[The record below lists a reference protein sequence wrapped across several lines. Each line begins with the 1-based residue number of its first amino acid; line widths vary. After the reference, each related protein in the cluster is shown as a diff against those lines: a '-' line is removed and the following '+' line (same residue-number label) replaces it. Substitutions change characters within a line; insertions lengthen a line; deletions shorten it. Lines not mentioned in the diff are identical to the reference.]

1 MKKRILSI
9 MLCLVMLVGL
19 IPAAALAEETATTE
33 ISSIA
38 AMITAPDID
47 KTPAATATLTPADGL
62 VCAQVA
68 WFKLANSED
77 PNSKTAD
84 WIAMN
89 EDETFAIGYYYK
101 VNIFVTKTEGFTF
114 ADSVSVSVNEKPC
127 TVTDIAALN
136 AKALT
141 YVFEPLSDE
150 PATTEINSIAAE
162 ITAPA
167 IGETQATTA
176 ALTPADGLVCAQVAW
191 FKLANSEDPNS
202 KTADW
207 IAMNEDETFA
217 IGYYYKVNIFVT
229 KTEGFTFADSVS
241 VSVNEKPCTVTDIA
255 ALNAK
260 ALTYVFEPLAEPVPA
275 YPTTDSISGLNEKLV
290 AVICNNV
297 PAGEK
302 TGEYYGLLDG
312 GFTYASAPTLVNGAY
327 ECTINL
333 IPSAYCSQ
341 YSTDTGVVHT
351 VNPNTDVSALTFTVR
366 YDSETEKWV
375 PSGEISTM
383 CIWVTCDEHKL
394 PAYPTTDNISGLRE
408 KLVAVICN
416 NVPAGEKTGEY
427 YGLLDGGFTYA
438 SAPTLVNGAYECT
451 INLIPSA
458 YCSQY
463 STDTGVVHTVNPNT
477 DVSALTFTVRYDSET
492 EKWVPSGEISTMCI
506 WVTCDEHKLPAYPT
520 TDNISGLR
528 EKLVAVICNNVP
540 AGEKTGEYYGLLDGG
555 FTYASAPTLVNGAYE
570 CTINLIPSAY
580 CSQYSTDTGVVHTVN
595 PNTDVSA
602 LTFTVRYDSETE
614 KWIPCGE
621 ISTMGI
627 WVTCDKHVVEY
638 TVSFA
643 ANGGSG
649 TMDSKTV
656 EKGTE
661 YTLPACGF
669 TAPSGKVFK
678 AWSVNDTEKSV
689 GDKIVIN
696 ADTTVT
702 AVWKAMVVP
711 YVPGHTHSYTKVVTE
726 PTCTERGYTTYTCSC
741 GYSYVDDY
749 VNAKGHT
756 EVVDPAVAAT
766 CEKTGLTEGKHCSV
780 CNEVLVAQKETPK
793 TEHKFSNGKCS
804 VCGAAD
810 PNYVAPVVNP
820 FKDVKK
826 GDPFYDEIL
835 WAADKGI
842 INGDGTGNYNPNDGI
857 TRAQI
862 VMILWNAAG
871 NKEASKP
878 SGFADV
884 KDGAWYAKAVAWAVE
899 NGITNGT
906 DLGFEPDR
914 VCTRA
919 EIVTFLHRANNKPA
933 PAAAA
938 SFTDLTQDWYK
949 DAVAW
954 AVENGITKGVGGNRF
969 APNDTCTRGQA
980 AAFMYRLAQLAK

>member
-19 IPAAALAEETATTE
+19 IPAAALAEETATTK
-33 ISSIA
+33 INSIA
-38 AMITAPDID
+38 AMITAPAISE
-47 KTPAATATLTPADGL
+47 TPAATATLTPADGL
-62 VCAQVA
+62 ECAQVA
-68 WFKLANSED
+68 WFKLSDSKDPETAPLED
-77 PNSKTAD
+77 WSSMDAG
-84 WIAMN
+84 
-89 EDETFAIGYYYK
+89 ETFEIGYYYK
-101 VNIFVTKTEGFTF
+101 VNIFVSKAEGISF
-114 ADSVSVSVNEKPC
+114 ADSVSGSVNEKPC
-127 TVTDIAALN
+127 TVTDIAPLN

-150 PATTEINSIAAE
+150 TATTEINSIAAE

-167 IGETQATTA
+167 IGETPAKTAT
-176 ALTPADGLVCAQVAW
+176 LTPADGVKFGMVFW
-191 FKLANSEDPNS
+191 FKLSDS
-202 KTADW
+202 KNPEAASTEEW
-207 IAMNEDETFA
+207 IAMEDGETFD
-217 IGYYYKVNIFVT
+217 IGYYYKVNISAA
-229 KTEGFTFADSVS
+229 KAEGFTFADSVS
-241 VSVNEKPCTVTDIA
+241 GSVNEQSCTVTDIA
-255 ALNAK
+255 PLNAK

-275 YPTTDSISGLNEKLV
+275 YPTTDNISGLSEKLVAVLCNNVVPAGEKAGEYYGLLDGGFTYASAPTLVNGAYECTINLNPSAYCSQYSTDTGVAHTVNPNTDVSDLTFTVRYNSETEKWVPSGEISTMCIWVTCDEHKLPAYPTTDSISGLSEKLV

-333 IPSAYCSQ
+333 NPSAYCSQ
-341 YSTDTGVVHT
+341 YSTDTGVAHT
-351 VNPNTDVSALTFTVR
+351 VNPNTDVSDLTFTVR
-366 YDSETEKWV
+366 Y
-375 PSGEISTM
+375 
-383 CIWVTCDEHKL
+383 
-394 PAYPTTDNISGLRE
+394 N
-408 KLVAVICN
+408 
-416 NVPAGEKTGEY
+416 
-427 YGLLDGGFTYA
+427 
-438 SAPTLVNGAYECT
+438 
-451 INLIPSA
+451 
-458 YCSQY
+458 
-463 STDTGVVHTVNPNT
+463 
-477 DVSALTFTVRYDSET
+477 
-492 EKWVPSGEISTMCI
+492 
-506 WVTCDEHKLPAYPT
+506 
-520 TDNISGLR
+520 
-528 EKLVAVICNNVP
+528 
-540 AGEKTGEYYGLLDGG
+540 
-555 FTYASAPTLVNGAYE
+555 
-570 CTINLIPSAY
+570 
-580 CSQYSTDTGVVHTVN
+580 
-595 PNTDVSA
+595 
-602 LTFTVRYDSETE
+602 SETE

-678 AWSVNDTEKSV
+678 AWSVNGTEKSV

-702 AVWKAMVVP
+702 AVWKVRVAP

-766 CEKTGLTEGKHCSV
+766 CAKTGLTEGKHCSV

-810 PNYVAPVVNP
+810 SNYVAPVVNP
-820 FKDVKK
+820 FKDVKE
-826 GDPFYDEIL
+826 GDAFYDEIL

-842 INGDGTGNYNPNDGI
+842 IKGDGTGNYNPNDGI

-884 KDGAWYAKAVAWAVE
+884 KEDAWYAKAVAWAVE

-933 PAAAA
+933 PTAAA

-980 AAFMYRLAQLAK
+980 AAFIYRLAQLAK

>member
-33 ISSIA
+33 ISNIA
-38 AMITAPDID
+38 AMITAPAIG
-47 KTPAATATLTPADGL
+47 KTPATTATLTPADGL

-68 WFKLANSED
+68 WFKLSDSKDPETASPED
-77 PNSKTAD
+77 WSPMDAGD
-84 WIAMN
+84 AG
-89 EDETFAIGYYYK
+89 ETFDIGYYYK
-101 VNIFVTKTEGFTF
+101 VNISAAKAEGFTF
-114 ADSVSVSVNEKPC
+114 ADSVSGSVNEQSCK
-127 TVTDIAALN
+127 VTDMFGAA
-136 AKALT
+136 
-141 YVFEPLSDE
+141 
-150 PATTEINSIAAE
+150 
-162 ITAPA
+162 
-167 IGETQATTA
+167 
-176 ALTPADGLVCAQVAW
+176 
-191 FKLANSEDPNS
+191 
-202 KTADW
+202 
-207 IAMNEDETFA
+207 
-217 IGYYYKVNIFVT
+217 KV
-229 KTEGFTFADSVS
+229 
-241 VSVNEKPCTVTDIA
+241 
-255 ALNAK
+255 
-260 ALTYVFEPLAEPVPA
+260 LTYVFEPLAEPVPA
-275 YPTTDSISGLNEKLV
+275 YPTTDSISGLSEELVAVICNNVPAGEKTGEYYGLLDGGFTYASVPTLVNGAYECTINLNPSAYCSQYSTDTGVAHTVNPNTDVSDLTFTVRYNSETEKWVPSGEISTMGIWVTCDEHKLPAYPTTDNISGLSEKLV

-333 IPSAYCSQ
+333 NPSAYCSQ

-351 VNPNTDVSALTFTVR
+351 VNPNTDVS
-366 YDSETEKWV
+366 D
-375 PSGEISTM
+375 
-383 CIWVTCDEHKL
+383 
-394 PAYPTTDNISGLRE
+394 
-408 KLVAVICN
+408 
-416 NVPAGEKTGEY
+416 
-427 YGLLDGGFTYA
+427 
-438 SAPTLVNGAYECT
+438 
-451 INLIPSA
+451 
-458 YCSQY
+458 
-463 STDTGVVHTVNPNT
+463 
-477 DVSALTFTVRYDSET
+477 
-492 EKWVPSGEISTMCI
+492 
-506 WVTCDEHKLPAYPT
+506 
-520 TDNISGLR
+520 
-528 EKLVAVICNNVP
+528 
-540 AGEKTGEYYGLLDGG
+540 
-555 FTYASAPTLVNGAYE
+555 
-570 CTINLIPSAY
+570 
-580 CSQYSTDTGVVHTVN
+580 
-595 PNTDVSA
+595 

-678 AWSVNDTEKSV
+678 AWSVNGTEKSV

-702 AVWKAMVVP
+702 AVWKVRVAP

-820 FKDVKK
+820 FKDVKE
-826 GDPFYDEIL
+826 GDAFYDEIL

-842 INGDGTGNYNPNDGI
+842 IKGDGTGNYNPNDGI

-884 KDGAWYAKAVAWAVE
+884 KEDAWYAKAVAWAVE

-933 PAAAA
+933 PTAAA

-980 AAFMYRLAQLAK
+980 AAFIYRLAQLAK

>member
-38 AMITAPDID
+38 AMITAPAIGE
-47 KTPAATATLTPADGL
+47 TPAATATLTPAGGVTCGL
-62 VCAQVA
+62 VF
-68 WFKLANSED
+68 WFKLSD
-77 PNSKTAD
+77 SKNPEAASTEE
-84 WIAMN
+84 WIAI
-89 EDETFAIGYYYK
+89 EDGETFDIGYYYK
-101 VNIFVTKTEGFTF
+101 VNISAAKAEGFTF
-114 ADSVSVSVNEKPC
+114 ADSVSGSVNEQSC
-127 TVTDIAALN
+127 TVTNMFGAAMV
-136 AKALT
+136 LT
-141 YVFEPLSDE
+141 YVFEPLAE
-150 PATTEINSIAAE
+150 ETATTEINSIAAE

-167 IGETQATTA
+167 IGETPAATAT
-176 ALTPADGLVCAQVAW
+176 LTPAGGVTCGLVFW
-191 FKLANSEDPNS
+191 FKLSDS
-202 KTADW
+202 KNPEAASTEEW
-207 IAMNEDETFA
+207 IAIEDGETFD
-217 IGYYYKVNIFVT
+217 IGYYYKVNISAA
-229 KTEGFTFADSVS
+229 KAEGFTFAGSVS
-241 VSVNEKPCTVTDIA
+241 GSVNGQSCTVTDMFGA
-255 ALNAK
+255 AK
-260 ALTYVFEPLAEPVPA
+260 VLTYVFEPLAEPVPA
-275 YPTTDSISGLNEKLV
+275 YPTTDNISGLSEKLV

-302 TGEYYGLLDG
+302 TGEYYGLLNG

-341 YSTDTGVVHT
+341 YSTDTGVAHT
-351 VNPNTDVSALTFTVR
+351 VNPNMNVSALTFTVR

-394 PAYPTTDNISGLRE
+394 PAYPTTDNISGLSE

-427 YGLLDGGFTYA
+427 YGLLNGGFTYA

-463 STDTGVVHTVNPNT
+463 STDTGVAHTVNPNT
-477 DVSALTFTVRYDSET
+477 DVSD
-492 EKWVPSGEISTMCI
+492 
-506 WVTCDEHKLPAYPT
+506 
-520 TDNISGLR
+520 
-528 EKLVAVICNNVP
+528 
-540 AGEKTGEYYGLLDGG
+540 
-555 FTYASAPTLVNGAYE
+555 
-570 CTINLIPSAY
+570 
-580 CSQYSTDTGVVHTVN
+580 
-595 PNTDVSA
+595 

-656 EKGTE
+656 EKDTE

-678 AWSVNDTEKSV
+678 AWSVNGTEKSV

-702 AVWKAMVVP
+702 AVWKVRVAP
-711 YVPGHTHSYTKVVTE
+711 YVPGHTHSYTKVITE

-766 CEKTGLTEGKHCSV
+766 CAKTGLTEGKHCSV

-820 FKDVKK
+820 FKDVKE
-826 GDPFYDEIL
+826 GDAFYDEIL

-842 INGDGTGNYNPNDGI
+842 IKGDGTGNYNPNDGI

>member
-33 ISSIA
+33 ISNIA
-38 AMITAPDID
+38 AEITAPAISE
-47 KTPAATATLTPADGL
+47 TPATTATLTPADGL

-68 WFKLANSED
+68 WFKLSDSKDPETAPLED
-77 PNSKTAD
+77 WSSMDAG
-84 WIAMN
+84 
-89 EDETFAIGYYYK
+89 ETFEIGYYYK
-101 VNIFVTKTEGFTF
+101 VNIFVSKAEGISF
-114 ADSVSVSVNEKPC
+114 ADSVSGSVNEKPC
-127 TVTDIAALN
+127 TVTDIA
-136 AKALT
+136 
-141 YVFEPLSDE
+141 P
-150 PATTEINSIAAE
+150 
-162 ITAPA
+162 
-167 IGETQATTA
+167 
-176 ALTPADGLVCAQVAW
+176 
-191 FKLANSEDPNS
+191 
-202 KTADW
+202 
-207 IAMNEDETFA
+207 
-217 IGYYYKVNIFVT
+217 
-229 KTEGFTFADSVS
+229 
-241 VSVNEKPCTVTDIA
+241 
-255 ALNAK
+255 LNAK

-275 YPTTDSISGLNEKLV
+275 YPTTDNISGLSEKLV

-333 IPSAYCSQ
+333 IPSAYCSR
-341 YSTDTGVVHT
+341 YSTDTGVAHT
-351 VNPNTDVSALTFTVR
+351 VNPNTDVSDLTFTVR

-383 CIWVTCDEHKL
+383 GIWVTCDEHKL
-394 PAYPTTDNISGLRE
+394 PAYPTTDSISGLSE

-458 YCSQY
+458 YCSRY
-463 STDTGVVHTVNPNT
+463 STDTGVAHTVNPNT
-477 DVSALTFTVRYDSET
+477 DVSDLTFTVRYDSET
-492 EKWVPSGEISTMCI
+492 EKWVPS
-506 WVTCDEHKLPAYPT
+506 
-520 TDNISGLR
+520 
-528 EKLVAVICNNVP
+528 
-540 AGEKTGEYYGLLDGG
+540 
-555 FTYASAPTLVNGAYE
+555 
-570 CTINLIPSAY
+570 
-580 CSQYSTDTGVVHTVN
+580 
-595 PNTDVSA
+595 
-602 LTFTVRYDSETE
+602 
-614 KWIPCGE
+614 GE

-678 AWSVNDTEKSV
+678 AWSVNGTEKSV

-702 AVWKAMVVP
+702 AVWKVRVAP

-756 EVVDPAVAAT
+756 EVVDPAVVAT
-766 CEKTGLTEGKHCSV
+766 CTKTGLTEGKHCSV

-793 TEHKFSNGKCS
+793 TEHKFENGKCS

-820 FKDVKK
+820 FKDVKE
-826 GDPFYDEIL
+826 GDAFYDEIL

-842 INGDGTGNYNPNDGI
+842 IKGDGTGNYNPNDGI

-980 AAFMYRLAQLAK
+980 AAFIYRLAQLAK

>member
-9 MLCLVMLVGL
+9 LLCVVMLVGL
-19 IPAAALAEETATTE
+19 IPAAALAEETETTE

-38 AMITAPDID
+38 ATITAPTIGE
-47 KTPAATATLTPADGL
+47 TPAATATLTPAGG
-62 VCAQVA
+62 VMCAQVA
-68 WFKLANSED
+68 WFKLSYSNN
-77 PNSKTAD
+77 PKTASAED
-84 WIAMN
+84 WSTMAAG
-89 EDETFAIGYYYK
+89 ETFDIGYYYM
-101 VNIFVTKTEGFTF
+101 VNIFATKTEGFSF
-114 ADSVSVSVNEKPC
+114 ADSVSGSVNEKPC
-127 TVTDIAALN
+127 TVTDIASL
-136 AKALT
+136 
-141 YVFEPLSDE
+141 
-150 PATTEINSIAAE
+150 
-162 ITAPA
+162 
-167 IGETQATTA
+167 
-176 ALTPADGLVCAQVAW
+176 
-191 FKLANSEDPNS
+191 
-202 KTADW
+202 
-207 IAMNEDETFA
+207 M
-217 IGYYYKVNIFVT
+217 
-229 KTEGFTFADSVS
+229 
-241 VSVNEKPCTVTDIA
+241 
-255 ALNAK
+255 AK

-275 YPTTDSISGLNEKLV
+275 YPTTDNISGLNEKLV

-302 TGEYYGLLDG
+302 AGEYYGLLDG
-312 GFTYASAPTLVNGAY
+312 SFTYASAPTLVNGVY
-327 ECTINL
+327 ECKITL

-341 YSTDTGVVHT
+341 YSTDTGVAHT
-351 VNPNTDVSALTFTVR
+351 VNPNTDVSALSFTVK
-366 YDSETEKWV
+366 YDSEAEKWI
-375 PSGEISTM
+375 PSGEVSTM
-383 CIWVTCDEHKL
+383 GIWVTCDEHKL
-394 PAYPTTDNISGLRE
+394 PAYPTTDNISGLNE

-416 NVPAGEKTGEY
+416 NVPAGEKAGEY
-427 YGLLDGGFTYA
+427 YGLLDGSFTYA
-438 SAPTLVNGAYECT
+438 SAPTLVNGVYECKIT
-451 INLIPSA
+451 LIPSA

-463 STDTGVVHTVNPNT
+463 STDTGVAHTVNPNT
-477 DVSALTFTVRYDSET
+477 DVSALSFTVKYDSE
-492 EKWVPSGEISTMCI
+492 
-506 WVTCDEHKLPAYPT
+506 A
-520 TDNISGLR
+520 
-528 EKLVAVICNNVP
+528 
-540 AGEKTGEYYGLLDGG
+540 
-555 FTYASAPTLVNGAYE
+555 
-570 CTINLIPSAY
+570 
-580 CSQYSTDTGVVHTVN
+580 
-595 PNTDVSA
+595 
-602 LTFTVRYDSETE
+602 E
-614 KWIPCGE
+614 KWIPSGE

-656 EKGTE
+656 EEGME

-678 AWSVNDTEKSV
+678 AWSVNGTEKSV

-702 AVWKAMVVP
+702 AVWKARVAP
-711 YVPGHTHSYTKVVTE
+711 YVPGHTHSYTKAVTA
-726 PTCTERGYTTYTCSC
+726 PTCTEKGYTTYTCSC

-793 TEHKFSNGKCS
+793 TEHKFENGKCA

-820 FKDVKK
+820 FKDVKE
-826 GDPFYDEIL
+826 GDAFYDEIL

-842 INGDGTGNYNPNDGI
+842 IKGDGTGNYNPNDGI

>member
-127 TVTDIAALN
+127 TVTDVAALN

-162 ITAPA
+162 ITDPA

-341 YSTDTGVVHT
+341 YSRDTGVAHT
-351 VNPNTDVSALTFTVR
+351 VNPNMNVSDLTFTVR
-366 YDSETEKWV
+366 YNSETEKWV

-394 PAYPTTDNISGLRE
+394 PAYPTTDNISGL
-408 KLVAVICN
+408 
-416 NVPAGEKTGEY
+416 
-427 YGLLDGGFTYA
+427 
-438 SAPTLVNGAYECT
+438 S
-451 INLIPSA
+451 
-458 YCSQY
+458 
-463 STDTGVVHTVNPNT
+463 
-477 DVSALTFTVRYDSET
+477 
-492 EKWVPSGEISTMCI
+492 
-506 WVTCDEHKLPAYPT
+506 
-520 TDNISGLR
+520 

-726 PTCTERGYTTYTCSC
+726 PTCTEKGYTTYTCSC

-766 CEKTGLTEGKHCSV
+766 CAKTGLTEGKHCSV

-820 FKDVKK
+820 FKDVKE
-826 GDPFYDEIL
+826 GDAFYDEIL

-842 INGDGTGNYNPNDGI
+842 IKGDGTGNYNPNDGI

>member
-38 AMITAPDID
+38 AMIAAPDID
-47 KTPAATATLTPADGL
+47 KTPAATAT
-62 VCAQVA
+62 
-68 WFKLANSED
+68 
-77 PNSKTAD
+77 
-84 WIAMN
+84 
-89 EDETFAIGYYYK
+89 
-101 VNIFVTKTEGFTF
+101 
-114 ADSVSVSVNEKPC
+114 
-127 TVTDIAALN
+127 
-136 AKALT
+136 
-141 YVFEPLSDE
+141 
-150 PATTEINSIAAE
+150 
-162 ITAPA
+162 
-167 IGETQATTA
+167 
-176 ALTPADGLVCAQVAW
+176 LTPADGLVCAQVAW

-275 YPTTDSISGLNEKLV
+275 YPTTDSISGLSEKLV
-290 AVICNNV
+290 AVLCNNVV

-302 TGEYYGLLDG
+302 AGEYYGLLDG

-333 IPSAYCSQ
+333 NPSAYCSQ
-341 YSTDTGVVHT
+341 YSTDTGVAHT
-351 VNPNTDVSALTFTVR
+351 VNPNTDVSKLTFTVR
-366 YDSETEKWV
+366 YNSEK
-375 PSGEISTM
+375 
-383 CIWVTCDEHKL
+383 
-394 PAYPTTDNISGLRE
+394 
-408 KLVAVICN
+408 
-416 NVPAGEKTGEY
+416 
-427 YGLLDGGFTYA
+427 
-438 SAPTLVNGAYECT
+438 
-451 INLIPSA
+451 
-458 YCSQY
+458 
-463 STDTGVVHTVNPNT
+463 
-477 DVSALTFTVRYDSET
+477 
-492 EKWVPSGEISTMCI
+492 
-506 WVTCDEHKLPAYPT
+506 
-520 TDNISGLR
+520 
-528 EKLVAVICNNVP
+528 
-540 AGEKTGEYYGLLDGG
+540 
-555 FTYASAPTLVNGAYE
+555 
-570 CTINLIPSAY
+570 
-580 CSQYSTDTGVVHTVN
+580 
-595 PNTDVSA
+595 
-602 LTFTVRYDSETE
+602 E

-678 AWSVNDTEKSV
+678 AWSVNGTEKSV

-702 AVWKAMVVP
+702 AVWKVRVAP

-820 FKDVKK
+820 FKDVKE
-826 GDPFYDEIL
+826 GDAFYDEIL

-842 INGDGTGNYNPNDGI
+842 IKGDGTGNYNPNDGI

-884 KDGAWYAKAVAWAVE
+884 KEDAWYAKAVAWAVE

-969 APNDTCTRGQA
+969 APNDTCTRAQAVTFLHRYMDTPKADQAHGFTDVTNTGAFYYDAVMWAADNGVTLGFADGSFRPGAVCTRGEIVTFIYRA
-980 AAFMYRLAQLAK
+980 AA

>member
-38 AMITAPDID
+38 A
-47 KTPAATATLTPADGL
+47 
-62 VCAQVA
+62 
-68 WFKLANSED
+68 
-77 PNSKTAD
+77 
-84 WIAMN
+84 
-89 EDETFAIGYYYK
+89 
-101 VNIFVTKTEGFTF
+101 
-114 ADSVSVSVNEKPC
+114 
-127 TVTDIAALN
+127 
-136 AKALT
+136 
-141 YVFEPLSDE
+141 
-150 PATTEINSIAAE
+150 E
-162 ITAPA
+162 ITDPA

-341 YSTDTGVVHT
+341 YSRDTGVAHT
-351 VNPNTDVSALTFTVR
+351 VNPNMNVSDLTFTVR
-366 YDSETEKWV
+366 YNSETEKWV

-394 PAYPTTDNISGLRE
+394 PAYPTTDNISGL
-408 KLVAVICN
+408 
-416 NVPAGEKTGEY
+416 
-427 YGLLDGGFTYA
+427 
-438 SAPTLVNGAYECT
+438 S
-451 INLIPSA
+451 
-458 YCSQY
+458 
-463 STDTGVVHTVNPNT
+463 
-477 DVSALTFTVRYDSET
+477 
-492 EKWVPSGEISTMCI
+492 
-506 WVTCDEHKLPAYPT
+506 
-520 TDNISGLR
+520 

-726 PTCTERGYTTYTCSC
+726 PTCTEKGYTTYTCSC

-766 CEKTGLTEGKHCSV
+766 CAKTGLTEGKHCSV

-820 FKDVKK
+820 FKDVKE
-826 GDPFYDEIL
+826 GDAFYDEIL

-842 INGDGTGNYNPNDGI
+842 IKGDGTGNYNPNDGI

>member
-1 MKKRILSI
+1 MCIWVT
-9 MLCLVMLVGL
+9 CD
-19 IPAAALAEETATTE
+19 EH
-33 ISSIA
+33 
-38 AMITAPDID
+38 
-47 KTPAATATLTPADGL
+47 
-62 VCAQVA
+62 
-68 WFKLANSED
+68 KL
-77 PNSKTAD
+77 
-84 WIAMN
+84 
-89 EDETFAIGYYYK
+89 
-101 VNIFVTKTEGFTF
+101 
-114 ADSVSVSVNEKPC
+114 
-127 TVTDIAALN
+127 
-136 AKALT
+136 
-141 YVFEPLSDE
+141 
-150 PATTEINSIAAE
+150 
-162 ITAPA
+162 
-167 IGETQATTA
+167 
-176 ALTPADGLVCAQVAW
+176 
-191 FKLANSEDPNS
+191 
-202 KTADW
+202 
-207 IAMNEDETFA
+207 
-217 IGYYYKVNIFVT
+217 
-229 KTEGFTFADSVS
+229 
-241 VSVNEKPCTVTDIA
+241 
-255 ALNAK
+255 
-260 ALTYVFEPLAEPVPA
+260 PA
-275 YPTTDSISGLNEKLV
+275 YPTTDNISGLSEELV

-297 PAGEK
+297 VPAGEK
-302 TGEYYGLLDG
+302 AGEYYGLLDG

-333 IPSAYCSQ
+333 NPSAYCSQ
-341 YSTDTGVVHT
+341 YSTDTGVAHT
-351 VNPNTDVSALTFTVR
+351 VNPNTDVSDLTFTVR
-366 YDSETEKWV
+366 YNSEE
-375 PSGEISTM
+375 
-383 CIWVTCDEHKL
+383 
-394 PAYPTTDNISGLRE
+394 
-408 KLVAVICN
+408 
-416 NVPAGEKTGEY
+416 
-427 YGLLDGGFTYA
+427 
-438 SAPTLVNGAYECT
+438 
-451 INLIPSA
+451 
-458 YCSQY
+458 
-463 STDTGVVHTVNPNT
+463 
-477 DVSALTFTVRYDSET
+477 
-492 EKWVPSGEISTMCI
+492 
-506 WVTCDEHKLPAYPT
+506 
-520 TDNISGLR
+520 
-528 EKLVAVICNNVP
+528 
-540 AGEKTGEYYGLLDGG
+540 
-555 FTYASAPTLVNGAYE
+555 
-570 CTINLIPSAY
+570 
-580 CSQYSTDTGVVHTVN
+580 
-595 PNTDVSA
+595 
-602 LTFTVRYDSETE
+602 E

-669 TAPSGKVFK
+669 TSPSGKVFK
-678 AWSVNDTEKSV
+678 AWSVNGTEKSV

-702 AVWKAMVVP
+702 AVWKVRVAP

-756 EVVDPAVAAT
+756 EVLDPAVAAT

-826 GDPFYDEIL
+826 GDPFYDEIF
-835 WAADKGI
+835 WAYGNSI
-842 INGDGTGNYNPNDGI
+842 IKGDGTGNYNPNDGI

>member
-38 AMITAPDID
+38 AMITAPAIGE
-47 KTPAATATLTPADGL
+47 TPAATATLTPADGL
-62 VCAQVA
+62 VCARVA
-68 WFKLANSED
+68 WFKLSDSKDPETASTED
-77 PNSKTAD
+77 WS
-84 WIAMN
+84 AM
-89 EDETFAIGYYYK
+89 DAGETFDIGYYYK
-101 VNIFVTKTEGFTF
+101 VNISAAKAEGFTF
-114 ADSVSVSVNEKPC
+114 ADSVSGSVNEQSC
-127 TVTDIAALN
+127 TVTNMFGAAMV
-136 AKALT
+136 LT
-141 YVFEPLSDE
+141 YVFEPLAE
-150 PATTEINSIAAE
+150 ETATTEINSIAAE

-167 IGETQATTA
+167 IGETPAATAT
-176 ALTPADGLVCAQVAW
+176 LTPAGGVTCGLVFW
-191 FKLANSEDPNS
+191 FKLSDS
-202 KTADW
+202 KNPEAASTEEW
-207 IAMNEDETFA
+207 IAIEDGETFD
-217 IGYYYKVNIFVT
+217 IGYYYKVNISAA
-229 KTEGFTFADSVS
+229 KAEGFTFAGSVS
-241 VSVNEKPCTVTDIA
+241 GSVNGQSCTVTDMFGA
-255 ALNAK
+255 AK
-260 ALTYVFEPLAEPVPA
+260 VLTYVFEPLAEPVPA
-275 YPTTDSISGLNEKLV
+275 YPTTDNISGLSEKLV

-302 TGEYYGLLDG
+302 AGEYYGLLDG

-341 YSTDTGVVHT
+341 YSTDTGVAHT
-351 VNPNTDVSALTFTVR
+351 VNPNMNVSALTFTVR

-394 PAYPTTDNISGLRE
+394 PAYPTTDNISGLSE

-427 YGLLDGGFTYA
+427 YGLLNGGFTYA

-463 STDTGVVHTVNPNT
+463 STDTGVAHTVNPNT
-477 DVSALTFTVRYDSET
+477 DVSD
-492 EKWVPSGEISTMCI
+492 
-506 WVTCDEHKLPAYPT
+506 
-520 TDNISGLR
+520 
-528 EKLVAVICNNVP
+528 
-540 AGEKTGEYYGLLDGG
+540 
-555 FTYASAPTLVNGAYE
+555 
-570 CTINLIPSAY
+570 
-580 CSQYSTDTGVVHTVN
+580 
-595 PNTDVSA
+595 

-656 EKGTE
+656 EKDTE

-678 AWSVNDTEKSV
+678 AWSVNGTEKSV

-702 AVWKAMVVP
+702 AVWKVRVAP
-711 YVPGHTHSYTKVVTE
+711 YVPGHTHSYTKVITE

-766 CEKTGLTEGKHCSV
+766 CAKTGLTEGKHCSV

-820 FKDVKK
+820 FKDVKE
-826 GDPFYDEIL
+826 GDAFYDEIL

-842 INGDGTGNYNPNDGI
+842 IKGDGTGNYNPNDGI

>member
-33 ISSIA
+33 ISNIA
-38 AMITAPDID
+38 AMITAPAIG
-47 KTPAATATLTPADGL
+47 KTPATTATLTPADGL

-68 WFKLANSED
+68 WFKLSDSKNLETASTED
-77 PNSKTAD
+77 WS
-84 WIAMN
+84 AM
-89 EDETFAIGYYYK
+89 DAGETFDIGYYYK
-101 VNIFVTKTEGFTF
+101 VNISAAKAEGFTF
-114 ADSVSVSVNEKPC
+114 ADSVSGSVNEQSC
-127 TVTDIAALN
+127 TVTNMFGAAM
-136 AKALT
+136 
-141 YVFEPLSDE
+141 V
-150 PATTEINSIAAE
+150 
-162 ITAPA
+162 
-167 IGETQATTA
+167 
-176 ALTPADGLVCAQVAW
+176 
-191 FKLANSEDPNS
+191 
-202 KTADW
+202 
-207 IAMNEDETFA
+207 
-217 IGYYYKVNIFVT
+217 
-229 KTEGFTFADSVS
+229 
-241 VSVNEKPCTVTDIA
+241 
-255 ALNAK
+255 
-260 ALTYVFEPLAEPVPA
+260 LTYVFEPLAEPVPA
-275 YPTTDSISGLNEKLV
+275 YPTTDNISGLSEKLV
-290 AVICNNV
+290 AVICNNVV

-312 GFTYASAPTLVNGAY
+312 GFTYASVPTLVNGAY

-333 IPSAYCSQ
+333 NPSAYCSQ
-341 YSTDTGVVHT
+341 YSTDTGVAHT
-351 VNPNTDVSALTFTVR
+351 VNPNTDVS
-366 YDSETEKWV
+366 D
-375 PSGEISTM
+375 
-383 CIWVTCDEHKL
+383 
-394 PAYPTTDNISGLRE
+394 
-408 KLVAVICN
+408 
-416 NVPAGEKTGEY
+416 
-427 YGLLDGGFTYA
+427 
-438 SAPTLVNGAYECT
+438 
-451 INLIPSA
+451 
-458 YCSQY
+458 
-463 STDTGVVHTVNPNT
+463 
-477 DVSALTFTVRYDSET
+477 
-492 EKWVPSGEISTMCI
+492 
-506 WVTCDEHKLPAYPT
+506 
-520 TDNISGLR
+520 
-528 EKLVAVICNNVP
+528 
-540 AGEKTGEYYGLLDGG
+540 
-555 FTYASAPTLVNGAYE
+555 
-570 CTINLIPSAY
+570 
-580 CSQYSTDTGVVHTVN
+580 
-595 PNTDVSA
+595 

-678 AWSVNDTEKSV
+678 AWSVNGTEKSV

-702 AVWKAMVVP
+702 AVWKVRVAP

-826 GDPFYDEIL
+826 GDPFYDEIF
-835 WAADKGI
+835 WAYGNSI
-842 INGDGTGNYNPNDGI
+842 INGDDTGNYNPNDGI

-871 NKEASKP
+871 NEEASKP

-980 AAFMYRLAQLAK
+980 AAFIYRLAQLAK

>member
-38 AMITAPDID
+38 AMITAPAIGE
-47 KTPAATATLTPADGL
+47 TPAATATLTPAGGVTCGL
-62 VCAQVA
+62 VF
-68 WFKLANSED
+68 WFKLSD
-77 PNSKTAD
+77 SKNPEAASTEE
-84 WIAMN
+84 WIAI
-89 EDETFAIGYYYK
+89 EDGETFDIGYYYK
-101 VNIFVTKTEGFTF
+101 VNISAAKAEGFTF
-114 ADSVSVSVNEKPC
+114 ADSVSGSVNEQSC
-127 TVTDIAALN
+127 TVTNMFGAAMV
-136 AKALT
+136 LT
-141 YVFEPLSDE
+141 YVFEPLAE
-150 PATTEINSIAAE
+150 ETATTEINSIAAE

-167 IGETQATTA
+167 IGETPAATAT
-176 ALTPADGLVCAQVAW
+176 LTPAGGVTCGLVFW
-191 FKLANSEDPNS
+191 FKLSDS
-202 KTADW
+202 KNPEAASTEEW
-207 IAMNEDETFA
+207 IAIEDGETFD
-217 IGYYYKVNIFVT
+217 IGYYYKVNISAA
-229 KTEGFTFADSVS
+229 KAEGFTFAGSVS
-241 VSVNEKPCTVTDIA
+241 GSVNGQSCTVTDMFGA
-255 ALNAK
+255 AK
-260 ALTYVFEPLAEPVPA
+260 VLTYVFEPLAEPVPA
-275 YPTTDSISGLNEKLV
+275 YPTTDNISGLSEKLV

-297 PAGEK
+297 VPAGEK
-302 TGEYYGLLDG
+302 AGEYYGLLDG

-341 YSTDTGVVHT
+341 YSTDTGVAHT
-351 VNPNTDVSALTFTVR
+351 VNPNMNVSALTFTVR

-394 PAYPTTDNISGLRE
+394 PAYPTTDNISGLSE

-416 NVPAGEKTGEY
+416 NVVPAGEKAGEY

-463 STDTGVVHTVNPNT
+463 STDTGVAHTVNPNT
-477 DVSALTFTVRYDSET
+477 DVSD
-492 EKWVPSGEISTMCI
+492 
-506 WVTCDEHKLPAYPT
+506 
-520 TDNISGLR
+520 
-528 EKLVAVICNNVP
+528 
-540 AGEKTGEYYGLLDGG
+540 
-555 FTYASAPTLVNGAYE
+555 
-570 CTINLIPSAY
+570 
-580 CSQYSTDTGVVHTVN
+580 
-595 PNTDVSA
+595 

-656 EKGTE
+656 EKDTE

-678 AWSVNDTEKSV
+678 AWSVNGTEKSV

-702 AVWKAMVVP
+702 AVWKVRVAP
-711 YVPGHTHSYTKVVTE
+711 YVPGHTHSYTKVITE

-766 CEKTGLTEGKHCSV
+766 CAKTGLTEGKHCSV

-820 FKDVKK
+820 FKDVKE
-826 GDPFYDEIL
+826 GDAFYDEIL

-842 INGDGTGNYNPNDGI
+842 IKGDGTGNYNPNDGI

>member
-38 AMITAPDID
+38 AMITAPAIGE
-47 KTPAATATLTPADGL
+47 TPAATATLTPADGL
-62 VCAQVA
+62 VCARVA
-68 WFKLANSED
+68 WFKLSDSKDPETASTED
-77 PNSKTAD
+77 WS
-84 WIAMN
+84 AM
-89 EDETFAIGYYYK
+89 DAGETFDIGYYYK
-101 VNIFVTKTEGFTF
+101 VNISAAKAEGFTF
-114 ADSVSVSVNEKPC
+114 ADSVSGSVNEQSC
-127 TVTDIAALN
+127 TVTNMFGAAMV
-136 AKALT
+136 LT
-141 YVFEPLSDE
+141 YVFEPLAE
-150 PATTEINSIAAE
+150 ETATTEINSIAAE

-167 IGETQATTA
+167 IGETPAATAT
-176 ALTPADGLVCAQVAW
+176 LTPAGGVTCGLVFW
-191 FKLANSEDPNS
+191 FKLSDS
-202 KTADW
+202 KNPEAASTEEW
-207 IAMNEDETFA
+207 IAIEDGETFD
-217 IGYYYKVNIFVT
+217 IGYYYKVNISAA
-229 KTEGFTFADSVS
+229 KAEGFTFAGSVS
-241 VSVNEKPCTVTDIA
+241 GSVNGQSCTVTDMFGA
-255 ALNAK
+255 AK
-260 ALTYVFEPLAEPVPA
+260 VLTYVFEPLAEPVPA
-275 YPTTDSISGLNEKLV
+275 YPTTDNISGLSEKLV

-297 PAGEK
+297 VPAGEK
-302 TGEYYGLLDG
+302 AGEYYGLLDG

-341 YSTDTGVVHT
+341 YSTDTGVAHT
-351 VNPNTDVSALTFTVR
+351 VNPNMNVSALTFTVR

-394 PAYPTTDNISGLRE
+394 PAYPTTDNISGLSE

-416 NVPAGEKTGEY
+416 NVVPAGEKAGEY

-463 STDTGVVHTVNPNT
+463 STDTGVAHTVNPNT
-477 DVSALTFTVRYDSET
+477 DVSD
-492 EKWVPSGEISTMCI
+492 
-506 WVTCDEHKLPAYPT
+506 
-520 TDNISGLR
+520 
-528 EKLVAVICNNVP
+528 
-540 AGEKTGEYYGLLDGG
+540 
-555 FTYASAPTLVNGAYE
+555 
-570 CTINLIPSAY
+570 
-580 CSQYSTDTGVVHTVN
+580 
-595 PNTDVSA
+595 

-656 EKGTE
+656 EKDTE

-678 AWSVNDTEKSV
+678 AWSVNGTEKSV

-702 AVWKAMVVP
+702 AVWKVRVAP
-711 YVPGHTHSYTKVVTE
+711 YVPGHTHSYTKVITE

-766 CEKTGLTEGKHCSV
+766 CAKTGLTEGKHCSV

-820 FKDVKK
+820 FKDVKE
-826 GDPFYDEIL
+826 GDAFYDEIL

-842 INGDGTGNYNPNDGI
+842 IKGDGTGNYNPNDGI